1 MADSKDTKTGDARGA
16 GSVAKGSIGGGANG
30 STSGARLCPGCGKPS
45 YTKFGPFCTMC
56 GSTMDVKQAAVDA
69 FAKLLKTDMTVA
81 PLIYCR
87 ESLASAKWS
96 SAVGALEG
104 GWPHSVAD
112 LLRRTHI
119 CTSGDFAE
127 STHSYHETDI
137 NDHSN
142 LWPQGVDYAFRTP
155 VAIGTAINRALT
167 AQYRNGHQA
176 LHALPLL
183 ALCGVTHRLF
193 PARRLEKT
201 EQYVAGV
208 ESFEDLLRDLIMS
221 KIQWPVCGLNFM
233 LKCTPSLGAL
243 FDAHFRLEKNHVV
256 SLTAHAVPS
265 MADLAGH
272 IYNGGDPVELS
283 KLDKKFAAEQKV
295 LDSLI
300 AQLPREFYYAPKA
313 RKLYTE
319 VELAEVLAP
328 VAKHMHIDLRKS
340 RQALGDKT
348 VVLLSPEVETLI
360 AELNRKQD
368 ILAMFIA
375 MPPTN
380 AAPHLIAALFGVLG
394 SSGSRASAAA
404 AVKWSFEAPSPAASP
419 SAVPENW
426 LDKVKK

>member
-1 MADSKDTKTGDARGA
+1 MADSKDTKTGA
-16 GSVAKGSIGGGANG
+16 ANG
-30 STSGARLCPGCGKPS
+30 SAGGARLCPGCGKPS

-56 GSTMDVKQAAVDA
+56 GSTMDVKQAAADA
-69 FAKLLKTDMTVA
+69 FAKLLNTDMAVT

-96 SAVGALEG
+96 STIGALEG

-119 CTSGDFAE
+119 CTSGDSAE

-137 NDHSN
+137 NDRSN
-142 LWPQGVDYAFRTP
+142 LWPQGVDCTARTP
-155 VAIGTAINRALT
+155 AEIGTAINRALT
-167 AQYRNGHQA
+167 ARYRNGHQA
-176 LHALPLL
+176 LQALPLL
-183 ALCGVTHRLF
+183 ALCGVAHRLF

-201 EQYVAGV
+201 EQLVAGV
-208 ESFEDLLRDLIMS
+208 ESFEDLLRDLITS
-221 KIQWPVCGLNFM
+221 KIQRPVCGSNFM

-256 SLTAHAVPS
+256 SLAAHAVPS
-265 MADLAGH
+265 MADLAARK
-272 IYNGGDPVELS
+272 YNGGGEDLVKMGE
-283 KLDKKFAAEQKV
+283 LDKKFAAEQKV
-295 LDSLI
+295 LDALI

-319 VELAEVLAP
+319 AELAEVLAP
-328 VAKHMHIDLRKS
+328 VAKHMHVDLRKPPCS

-394 SSGSRASAAA
+394 SSASRASAAA
-404 AVKWSFEAPSPAASP
+404 AVKWRFESLAAPASP
-419 SAVPENW
+419 SAVTKNW